1 MKAVICTKYGP
12 PEVLQL
18 KEVDRPV
25 PKNNEILVKI
35 YAIPIAT
42 EDPIQRIGKP
52 YFTRLFFG
60 FTKPKKSILGAE
72 FAGEIEAV
80 GKDVKLFK
88 EGDLVFGHSG
98 FGLGCY
104 AEYVCMPEEGLLS
117 IKPPNITN
125 EEAAPICASMAAWNF
140 LRAMA
145 NIQSGQQV
153 LINGASG
160 AVGSAAVQIAKTFGA
175 EVTGVCGTANMELV
189 KSLGADRVIDY
200 NNEDFTKN
208 DQTYDIIFDVADKS
222 TFSKCKSLLKKRGI
236 YLCPVLKLSILI
248 QMIWTKLFSSKKVMW
263 SATGLQPLQKR
274 LSFLKELVILYEAG
288 KLKTIIDKSY
298 QLEQIVQAHKY
309 VESGHKRGNIVIT
322 IV

>member
-12 PEVLQL
+12 PEVLQI

-35 YAIPIAT
+35 FAIPIAT
-42 EDPIQRIGKP
+42 EDPIQRKGKP
-52 YFTRLFFG
+52 YFTRPFFG
-60 FTKPKKSILGAE
+60 LTKPKKSIMGAE
-72 FAGEIEAV
+72 FSGEIEAV
-80 GKDVKLFK
+80 GEDVKLFK
-88 EGDLVFGHSG
+88 EGDPVFGHSG

-117 IKPPNITN
+117 IKPQNISN

-145 NIQSGQQV
+145 DVQSGQQV

-160 AVGSAAVQIAKTFGA
+160 AVGTAAVQMAKLFGA
-175 EVTGVCGTANMELV
+175 EVTGVCSTANMELV

-200 NNEDFTKN
+200 TIEDFTEN
-208 DQTYDIIFDVADKS
+208 DQIYDIIFDVADKRS
-222 TFSKCKSLLKKRGI
+222 FSECKTSLKKSGI
-236 YLCPVLKLSILI
+236 YLSPVLKLSILI
-248 QMIWTKLFSSKKVMW
+248 QMFWTKLFSSKKVMW

-274 LSFLKELVILYEAG
+274 QSFLKELVKLFEAG
-288 KLKTIIDKSY
+288 NLKTIIDKSFK
-298 QLEQIVQAHKY
+298 LEQIVQAHRY
-309 VESGHKRGNIVIT
+309 VESRQKRGNVVLTMI
-322 IV
+322 